1 MDKTNIYDGE
11 TVPKEDVIN
20 IVCEELFT
28 SLETLKKINR
38 TRPNPDNRKILTYCL
53 KKYCGSWATSVNVAR
68 LLNRDHATIL
78 HGWKRAEDF
87 ILTDPIF
94 RKKLAICCAK
104 IENFA
109 NNTPG
114 QKDKTVNELFNE
126 LVDLQIITERHK
138 MRLLLA
144 VEEQKEASLSVL
156 REIIEE
162 QKDEMRQ
169 QA

>member
-1 MDKTNIYDGE
+1 METNYIYDGE

-20 IVCEELFT
+20 IVCDELFT
-28 SLETLKKINR
+28 TLETLKKINR

-53 KKYCGSWATSVNVAR
+53 KKYSGTWATSVNVAK
-68 LLNRDHATIL
+68 LFNRDHATIL
-78 HGWKRAEDF
+78 HGWKRAEDY

-94 RKKLAICCAK
+94 RKKLALCCAK

-109 NNTPG
+109 NNSPS
-114 QKDKTVNELFNE
+114 QKNKTVNDLFNE
-126 LVDLQIITERHK
+126 LVELQIISERHK

-144 VEEQKEASLSVL
+144 VEEQREAAISVL

-162 QKDEMRQ
+162 QKKELKQ
-169 QA
+169 QV

>member
-1 MDKTNIYDGE
+1 MDKINIYDGE
-11 TVPKEDVIN
+11 TVEKEDVIN

-53 KKYCGSWATSVNVAR
+53 KKYCGSWSTSVNVAT

-114 QKDKTVNELFNE
+114 QRDKTVNELFNE

-144 VEEQKEASLSVL
+144 VEQQREASLSVL
-156 REIIEE
+156 RDIIEE
-162 QKDEMRQ
+162 QKDEIRQ